1 MKRLHLL
8 DVIEKSKLETILDA
22 FTQATGV
29 ASIITDVDGTPIT
42 EPFNFSTLCQNYC
55 RATKKGRHL
64 CHKSDSYG
72 GRASADTQKI
82 VIYNCL
88 NAGLLDSAAPIFVDG
103 LHVANVLCG
112 QTLDSPISSKVG
124 KERALN
130 IGVTDTDG
138 YLGELAKVP
147 IISLERFQAIVK
159 LMEVVTQTIGEM
171 AFQKYLL
178 YKHSRRYSEILINS
192 VTDCIIATNTAGTI
206 SMVNDACVNILGHT
220 RDELIGRPLESLFSD
235 DASKAIYGKLL
246 QSTQKNNPRA
256 QVMVG
261 NEYQPPIPMQ
271 MSLSP
276 INIRNQK
283 MSGHVAVM
291 RDITEEKRIEKMKD
305 DIFGMLTHDLC
316 NPVLSIQKAMQL
328 LADKNLGP
336 LNTYQSDI
344 MGLAFHTGNQLYGM
358 ITDFLDTY
366 KHENGQFLLRRIEF
380 DILQMVRESIRRIEL
395 FARDKHLN
403 LRFASSLER
412 FTVNGDRNRLERVCV
427 NLLENAIK
435 YTPEK
440 GTIEVELSL
449 LNSDDAALDEKW
461 VPEFQKK
468 RMGPGTSYLLLS
480 VSDEGLGIAEA
491 DQMLVFDK
499 FYTTYFKNG
508 QGRKGFGL
516 GLTFCK
522 LAVEAHGGQIWVV
535 SPVYEEKVFK
545 RKGCRFSF
553 TLPV

>member
-42 EPFNFSTLCQNYC
+42 APFNFSTLCQNYC
-55 RATKKGRHL
+55 RATEKGRHL

-72 GRASADTQKI
+72 GRASADTKKI
-82 VIYNCL
+82 VIYSCL

-112 QTLDSPISSKVG
+112 QTLDSPISSEAG

-130 IGVTDTDG
+130 IGVTDIDG

-147 IISLERFQAIVK
+147 VINLERFQAIVK

-178 YKHSRRYSEILINS
+178 YKHSRRYSEILVNS
-192 VTDCIIATNTAGTI
+192 VTDCIIATNKAGTI
-206 SMVNDACVNILGHT
+206 SMVNDACVNILGHA
-220 RDELIGRPLESLFSD
+220 RDELIGRSLESLFSD
-235 DASKAIYGKLL
+235 DASKTIYGKLL
-246 QSTQKNNPRA
+246 QSTQKKNPRA

-261 NEYQPPIPMQ
+261 NEYQAPIPMQ

-283 MSGHVAVM
+283 LSGYVVVM

-344 MGLAFHTGNQLYGM
+344 MGLAFQTGNQLYGM

-366 KHENGQFLLRRIEF
+366 QHENGQFLLRRIEF
-380 DILQMVRESIRRIEL
+380 DILQMVRESIRRSEL
-395 FARDKHLN
+395 FAQDKHLN
-403 LRFASSLER
+403 LRFASPLER

-440 GTIEVELSL
+440 GAIEVELSL

-468 RMGPGTSYLLLS
+468 RMTPGTAYLLLS

-499 FYTTYFKNG
+499 FYTTHFKNG

-535 SPVYEEKVFK
+535 SPLYEEKVFK